1 MSLEIAQENSQQ
13 TGSSDNKP
21 TSANSPYDNP
31 DTEHIYIGDE
41 FADQAG
47 EPTTIRQREYL
58 RNHVRRT
65 ITEVTFFEEGF
76 LKIREGNKQSL
87 IKEHVVEL
95 RFLDPD
101 PVVSKQVATSCLW
114 SLLGTGVLALSSLV
128 ALPMAGFPGYA
139 MPVATVLA
147 VLAALSLAMFV
158 YRTQVTHQFR
168 TASGK
173 TGVVSLTGSL
183 GCVRRA
189 RVMSFQ
195 VRKAIVR
202 AGADSGV
209 HDVRYLRAEMQAH
222 YKLAETGVISREAC
236 SDGTALILSKFG

>member
-13 TGSSDNKP
+13 TGSSDDKSS
-21 TSANSPYDNP
+21 SANSPYDNP

-41 FADQAG
+41 FADQAS
-47 EPTTIRQREYL
+47 EPTTIRRREYL
-58 RNHVRRT
+58 RNHVLRT

-76 LKIREGNKQSL
+76 LKIREGNRKSL
-87 IKEHVVEL
+87 LKEHVVEL

-101 PVVSKQVATSCLW
+101 PVINKRIATSWLW
-114 SLLGTGVLALSSLV
+114 SLLGTSALALSSLV
-128 ALPMAGFPGYA
+128 ALPLAGFPGYA
-139 MPVATVLA
+139 TPVAGILA
-147 VLAALSLAMFV
+147 GLAALSLAMFV
-158 YRTQVTHQFR
+158 YRSQVTHQFH

-183 GCVRRA
+183 GSVRRV

-195 VRKAIVR
+195 VREAIGR
-202 AGADSGV
+202 ANADSGV

-222 YKLAETGVISREAC
+222 YKLAETGVITREAC